1 MAVLRRATP
10 SGEAAAADGLA
21 HVMALARVA
30 TASAD
35 RRRPLRLHGQ
45 PADERGAEDEDG
57 GGECGSASGV
67 TRSTDAKIQGV
78 SVVSVVLLAL
88 AVAVLLGAEWPRLEK
103 RLGTDARRGRARARQ
118 KANLRLVKTE
128 SDEFAEAVR
137 RDLDKLPTIERDP
150 RS

>member
-1 MAVLRRATP
+1 M
-10 SGEAAAADGLA
+10 
-21 HVMALARVA
+21 
-30 TASAD
+30 
-35 RRRPLRLHGQ
+35 
-45 PADERGAEDEDG
+45 
-57 GGECGSASGV
+57 
-67 TRSTDAKIQGV
+67 TRSKDAKIQCV

-88 AVAVLLGAEWPRLEK
+88 AVAVLVGAEWPRLEK

-137 RDLDKLPTIERDP
+137 RDLEKLPTIERDP